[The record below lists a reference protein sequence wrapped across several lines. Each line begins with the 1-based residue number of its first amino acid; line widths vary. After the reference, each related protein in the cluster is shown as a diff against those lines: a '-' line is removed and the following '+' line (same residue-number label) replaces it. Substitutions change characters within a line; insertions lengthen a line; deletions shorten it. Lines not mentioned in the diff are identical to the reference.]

1 VKEFAFRFDP
11 RYQWYLALMGVR
23 PDCSVVRVDGGE
35 LDARF
40 GRWRCRTP
48 VANVTCTQVT
58 GPYSPLKAI
67 GARLSLKDRGLTF
80 GSNAERGLCIEFRG
94 PVRGLE
100 PTGRLRHPGLTVTVE
115 DVEGLRDALRQN
127 ENVF

>member
-23 PDCSVVRVDGGE
+23 PDGSVVRVGAGE

-67 GARLSLKDRGLTF
+67 GARLSFKDRGLTF
-80 GSNAERGLCIEFRG
+80 GSNAERGLCIEFRD

>member
-1 VKEFAFRFDP
+1 MTDFAFRFDP
-11 RYQWYLALMGVR
+11 RYRALLAVTGVR
-23 PDCSVVRVDGGE
+23 PDRAFVRVAGGE

-40 GRWRCRTP
+40 GPWRVRTP

-67 GARLSLKDRGLTF
+67 GTRLSVKDRGLTF
-80 GSNAERGLCIEFRG
+80 GSNTERGLCIEFRT
-94 PVRGLE
+94 PVRGIE

-115 DVEGLRDALRQN
+115 DVDGLRDALRQN

>member
-1 VKEFAFRFDP
+1 MSEFAFRFDR
-11 RYQWYLALMGVR
+11 RYRALLAIAGVR
-23 PDCSVVRVDGGE
+23 PDRALVCVERGE

-40 GRWRCRTP
+40 GPWRVRTP

-67 GARLSLKDRGLTF
+67 GTRLSFKDRGLTF
-80 GSNAERGLCIEFRG
+80 GTNTERGLCIEFRD
-94 PVRGLE
+94 PVPGIE
-100 PTGRLRHPGLTVTVE
+100 PTGRFRHPGLTVTVE